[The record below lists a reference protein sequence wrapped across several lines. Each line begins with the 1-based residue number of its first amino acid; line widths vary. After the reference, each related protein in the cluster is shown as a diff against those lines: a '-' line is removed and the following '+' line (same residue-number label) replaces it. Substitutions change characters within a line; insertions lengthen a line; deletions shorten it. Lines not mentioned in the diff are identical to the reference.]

1 MTHHAMNR
9 IVACAAAGLVLSACG
24 TPYQPAPGE
33 VLAPDKLVGIGSP
46 RMCKDGKIY
55 TLNTE
60 ARSETVK
67 VPVGQRIAIGSH
79 MYFDGGYMTY
89 TCNAFLSFVPEAGK
103 SYVSNSGLREQ
114 QRCFIELVRED
125 PVKETGVVLEPSVG
139 PAYCG
144 TGK

>member
-1 MTHHAMNR
+1 MKHHGM
-9 IVACAAAGLVLSACG
+9 IKFTTSVAVALVLSACG

-33 VLAPDKLVGIGSP
+33 VLAPVKLVGIGSP

-55 TLNTE
+55 NLTTE
-60 ARSETVK
+60 GRTETVK
-67 VPVGQRIAIGSH
+67 VPVGQRIAIGSF

-114 QRCFIELVRED
+114 QRCFVELVRED
-125 PVKETGVVLEPSVG
+125 PAKETGVVLEPSVG

-144 TGK
+144 PGK